1 MSSAVR
7 IAASLALCAL
17 MAGCGSE
24 AAQNGTLRELPLR
37 YGPLGY
43 APTAS
48 LAVRAPVDARPV
60 DEHRGAS
67 IGTKLFFTV
76 GMVTHWE
83 RRGNYLT
90 DDLAASNK
98 AVPEL
103 HAAML
108 DALRAANVARDVV
121 PAGKTDFELET
132 SIEHLYAT
140 HHAINQ
146 GTVVVFMAT
155 DNHGNGMSNVDVLAG
170 ARHYACY
177 GNVILNA
184 KLIDNRGAQ
193 PAVVWQE
200 HIVGSGQEPPGGDR
214 IVAAQTAL
222 REAVVDAL
230 ATLSVR
236 VGAALDR
243 VQRGPSGP
251 GHAITAGFPPV
262 FVIER
267 VSRYRS
273 FLERVFIDTASG
285 RVLRHEIGPNAD
297 PALSRPGDWLLS
309 RRSPEGLVLSPEAY
323 EAYALALSARYDL
336 RTVDDAYR
344 YHFFGVRAA
353 PVVTESASP
362 DR

>member
-1 MSSAVR
+1 VTDDA
-7 IAASLALCAL
+7 AASRL
-17 MAGCGSE
+17 
-24 AAQNGTLRELPLR
+24 
-37 YGPLGY
+37 
-43 APTAS
+43 
-48 LAVRAPVDARPV
+48 
-60 DEHRGAS
+60 
-67 IGTKLFFTV
+67 
-76 GMVTHWE
+76 
-83 RRGNYLT
+83 
-90 DDLAASNK
+90 

-103 HAAML
+103 HGAML
-108 DALRAANVARDVV
+108 DALRAAKVARDVV
-121 PAGKTDFELET
+121 PAGDAEFVLET

-155 DNHGNGMSNVDVLAG
+155 DSNGQGMSNVDVIAG

-177 GNVILNA
+177 GNVILDA
-184 KLIDNRGAQ
+184 KLVDRRGAE
-193 PAVVWQE
+193 PVVVWQE
-200 HIVGSGQEPPGGDR
+200 HVVGSGQQPPGGDR

-222 REAVVDAL
+222 REAVVDAM
-230 ATLSVR
+230 ATLAVR

-251 GHAITAGFPPV
+251 GHVITAGFPPV

-267 VSRYRS
+267 VSRYRT

-323 EAYALALSARYDL
+323 EQAARALSARYDL

-344 YHFFGVRAA
+344 YHFFGVRTLAA
-353 PVVTESASP
+353 Q
-362 DR
+362 